1 MSKMDIGL
9 VGLAVMGE
17 NLVLNMADKGFGV
30 AVFNRTVEKVDRFMA
45 TRAAGKNIRGTH
57 SLKELCG
64 ELKRPRTVMLMI
76 KAGKPVDDLIES
88 LIPFLERG
96 DIIIDAGNSLFTD
109 TGRRSEYVQGKGLL
123 YMGAGVSGGEEGA
136 LKGPSIMPGGSIK
149 AWEHVRPLLQKA
161 AAKVEDGSPCCEYMG
176 PGGAGHYVKMV
187 HNGIEYGD
195 SQLICEAYFLLK
207 SVLGLSYDEMQRIF
221 SEWNKGELESY
232 LVEITADILGRKDPD
247 TGKPVVEII
256 LDRAGQKGTGKWAS
270 QNALDLGVV
279 ASTIVEAVFA
289 RSISAIKTE
298 RAAASKVLLGPK
310 EAFEGDGDAFVDAVR
325 NALYASKVCSYAQGF
340 VQLKAASE
348 AYGWKLDLGLIA
360 QVWRNGCIIR
370 AKFLDRIKTAFDRDP
385 GLANL
390 LLDSFFTKA
399 VENNQKNWRWVVS
412 TAAKLGV
419 PVPSLS
425 SSLAYYDSFRSET
438 LPANLLQAMR
448 DYFGAHTYERVDREG
463 SFHTEWIN
471 TRQS

>member
-9 VGLAVMGE
+9 VGLAVMGQ

-30 AVFNRTVEKVDRFMA
+30 AVFNRTVEKVDRFM
-45 TRAAGKNIRGTH
+45 TQRAADRNITGTH
-57 SLKELCG
+57 SLGELCG
-64 ELKRPRTVMLMI
+64 ALKRPRTVMLMI

-88 LIPFLERG
+88 LVPLLEKG

-109 TGRRSEYVQGKGLL
+109 TERRSEHVEKEGIL

-136 LKGPSIMPGGSIK
+136 LKGPSIMPGGSKK
-149 AWEHVRPLLQKA
+149 AWEHVKCLLQKT

-207 SVLGLSYDEMQRIF
+207 RILWLSYAEMQRIF
-221 SEWNKGELESY
+221 SEWNKGELGSY
-232 LVEITADILGRKDPD
+232 LIEITADILGRKDTD
-247 TGKPVVEII
+247 TGKPIVEII

-289 RSISAIKTE
+289 RSISEIK
-298 RAAASKVLLGPK
+298 RQRVGASKVLQGPR
-310 EAFEGDGDAFVDAVR
+310 ETFDGDRDAFVDAVR
-325 NALYASKVCSYAQGF
+325 DALYASKVCSYAQGF

-360 QVWRNGCIIR
+360 SYGR
-370 AKFLDRIKTAFDRDP
+370 
-385 GLANL
+385 
-390 LLDSFFTKA
+390 SF
-399 VENNQKNWRWVVS
+399 S
-412 TAAKLGV
+412 TALKRRLTGI
-419 PVPSLS
+419 P
-425 SSLAYYDSFRSET
+425 DSPISCSIPFLRG
-438 LPANLLQAMR
+438 LLR
-448 DYFGAHTYERVDREG
+448 RIRKTGG
-463 SFHTEWIN
+463 GW
-471 TRQS
+471 

>member
-9 VGLAVMGE
+9 VGLAVMGQ

-30 AVFNRTVEKVDRFMA
+30 AVFNRTVEKVDRFM
-45 TRAAGKNIRGTH
+45 TQRAADRNITGTH
-57 SLKELCG
+57 SLGELCG
-64 ELKRPRTVMLMI
+64 ALKRPRTVMLMI

-88 LIPFLERG
+88 LVPLLEKG

-109 TGRRSEYVQGKGLL
+109 TERRSEHVEKEGIL

-136 LKGPSIMPGGSIK
+136 LKGPSIMPGGSKK
-149 AWEHVRPLLQKA
+149 AWEHVKCLLQKT

-207 SVLGLSYDEMQRIF
+207 RILGLSYAEMQRIF
-221 SEWNKGELESY
+221 SEWNKGELGSY
-232 LVEITADILGRKDPD
+232 LIEITADILGRKDTD
-247 TGKPVVEII
+247 TGKPIVEII

-289 RSISAIKTE
+289 RSISEIK
-298 RAAASKVLLGPK
+298 RQRVGASKVLQGPR
-310 EAFEGDGDAFVDAVR
+310 ETFDGDRDAFVDAVR
-325 NALYASKVCSYAQGF
+325 DALYASKVCSYAQGF

-390 LLDSFFTKA
+390 LLDSFFTRA
-399 VENNQKNWRWVVS
+399 VEKNQKNWRWVVS
-412 TAAKLGV
+412 TAATLGI

-448 DYFGAHTYERVDREG
+448 DYFGAHTYERVDRKG
-463 SFHTEWIN
+463 NFHTEWID
-471 TRQS
+471 TK

>member
-9 VGLAVMGE
+9 VGLAVMGQ

-30 AVFNRTVEKVDRFMA
+30 AVFNRTVEKVDRFM
-45 TRAAGKNIRGTH
+45 TQRAADRNITGTH
-57 SLKELCG
+57 SLGELCG
-64 ELKRPRTVMLMI
+64 ALKRPRTVMLMI

-88 LIPFLERG
+88 LVPLLEKG

-109 TGRRSEYVQGKGLL
+109 TERRSEHVEKEGIL

-136 LKGPSIMPGGSIK
+136 LKGPSIMPGGSKK
-149 AWEHVRPLLQKA
+149 AWEHVKCLLQKT

-207 SVLGLSYDEMQRIF
+207 RILGLSYAEMQRIF
-221 SEWNKGELESY
+221 SEWNKGELGSY
-232 LVEITADILGRKDPD
+232 LIEITADILGRKDTD
-247 TGKPVVEII
+247 TGKPIVEII

-289 RSISAIKTE
+289 RSISEIK
-298 RAAASKVLLGPK
+298 RQRVGASKVLQGPR
-310 EAFEGDGDAFVDAVR
+310 ETFDGDRDAFVDAVR
-325 NALYASKVCSYAQGF
+325 DALYASKVCSYAQGF

-390 LLDSFFTKA
+390 LLDSFFTRA
-399 VENNQKNWRWVVS
+399 VEKNQKNWRWVVS
-412 TAAKLGV
+412 TAATLGI

-425 SSLAYYDSFRSET
+425 TSLAYYDSFRSET

-448 DYFGAHTYERVDREG
+448 DYFGAHTYERVDRKG
-463 SFHTEWIN
+463 NFHTEWID
-471 TRQS
+471 TK

>member
-9 VGLAVMGE
+9 VGLAVMGQ

-30 AVFNRTVEKVDRFMA
+30 AVFNRTVEKVDRFM
-45 TRAAGKNIRGTH
+45 TQRAADRNITGTH
-57 SLKELCG
+57 SLGELCG
-64 ELKRPRTVMLMI
+64 ALKRPRTVMLMI

-88 LIPFLERG
+88 LVPLLEKG

-109 TGRRSEYVQGKGLL
+109 TERRSEHVEKEGIL

-136 LKGPSIMPGGSIK
+136 LKGPSIMPGGSKK
-149 AWEHVRPLLQKA
+149 AWEHVKCLLQKT

-207 SVLGLSYDEMQRIF
+207 RILWLSYAEMQRIF
-221 SEWNKGELESY
+221 SEWNKGELGSY
-232 LVEITADILGRKDPD
+232 LIEITADILGRKDTD
-247 TGKPVVEII
+247 TGKPIVEII

-289 RSISAIKTE
+289 RSISEIK
-298 RAAASKVLLGPK
+298 RQRVGASKVLQGPR
-310 EAFEGDGDAFVDAVR
+310 ETFDGDRDAFVDAVR
-325 NALYASKVCSYAQGF
+325 DALYASKVCSYAQGF

-390 LLDSFFTKA
+390 LLDSFFTRA
-399 VENNQKNWRWVVS
+399 VEKNQKNWRWVVS
-412 TAAKLGV
+412 TAATLGI

-425 SSLAYYDSFRSET
+425 TSLAYYDSFRSET

-448 DYFGAHTYERVDREG
+448 DYFGAHTYERVDRKG
-463 SFHTEWIN
+463 NFHTEWID
-471 TRQS
+471 TK

>member
-1 MSKMDIGL
+1 MPKMDIGL
-9 VGLAVMGE
+9 VGLAVMGQ

-30 AVFNRTVEKVDRFMA
+30 AVFNRTIGKVDSFM
-45 TRAAGKNIRGTH
+45 TERAGNRRITGTH
-57 SLKELCG
+57 SLKDLCSA
-64 ELKRPRTVMLMI
+64 LKRPKTVMLMI
-76 KAGKPVDDLIES
+76 KAGKPVDDCIES
-88 LIPFLERG
+88 LVPLLEKG

-109 TGRRSEYVQGKGLL
+109 TIRRSEYVEKEGLL
-123 YMGAGVSGGEEGA
+123 YMGVGVSGGEEGA
-136 LKGPSIMPGGSIK
+136 LKGPSIMPGGSRE
-149 AWEHVRPLLQKA
+149 AWEHVKSLLRKVS
-161 AAKVEDGSPCCEYMG
+161 AKVEDGSPCCEYMG

-207 SVLGLSYDEMQRIF
+207 RILGLSYEEMQRIF
-221 SEWNKGELESY
+221 SEWNGGELESY
-232 LVEITADILGRKDPD
+232 LIEITADILGRKDPD
-247 TGKPVVEII
+247 TGKPIVEII
-256 LDRAGQKGTGKWAS
+256 LDRAAQKGTGKWAS

-289 RSISAIKTE
+289 RSISTIKKQ
-298 RAAASKVLLGPK
+298 RVRASKVLRGPR
-310 EAFEGDGDAFVDAVR
+310 ETFDGDGDAFVDAVR
-325 NALYASKVCSYAQGF
+325 GALYASKVCSYAQGF

-348 AYGWKLDLGLIA
+348 EYGWNLDLGGIA
-360 QVWRNGCIIR
+360 QVWRNGCVIR
-370 AKFLDRIKTAFDRDP
+370 AKFLDRIKSAFDREP

-399 VENNQKNWRWVVS
+399 VEKNQKNWRWVVS
-412 TAAKLGV
+412 TAARLGV

-463 SFHTEWIN
+463 YFHTDWIG
-471 TRQS
+471 TK

>member
-9 VGLAVMGE
+9 VGLAVMGQ

-30 AVFNRTVEKVDRFMA
+30 AVFNRTVEKLDRFM
-45 TRAAGKNIRGTH
+45 TQRAAERNITGTH
-57 SLKELCG
+57 SLGELCG
-64 ELKRPRTVMLMI
+64 ALKRPRTVMLMI

-88 LIPFLERG
+88 LVPLLEKG

-109 TGRRSEYVQGKGLL
+109 TERRSEHMEKEGIL

-136 LKGPSIMPGGSIK
+136 LKGPSIMPGGSRK
-149 AWEHVRPLLQKA
+149 AWEHVKCLLQKT

-207 SVLGLSYDEMQRIF
+207 RILGLSYAEMQRIF
-221 SEWNKGELESY
+221 SEWNKGELGSY
-232 LVEITADILGRKDPD
+232 LIEITVDILGRKDTD
-247 TGKPVVEII
+247 TGKPIVEII

-289 RSISAIKTE
+289 RSISEIK
-298 RAAASKVLLGPK
+298 RQRVGASKVLRGPR
-310 EAFEGDGDAFVDAVR
+310 ETFDGERDAFVDAVR
-325 NALYASKVCSYAQGF
+325 DALYASKVCSYAQGF

-390 LLDSFFTKA
+390 LLDSFFTRA
-399 VENNQKNWRWVVS
+399 VEKNQKNWRWVVS
-412 TAAKLGV
+412 TAATLGV

-425 SSLAYYDSFRSET
+425 SSLEYYDSYRSET

-448 DYFGAHTYERVDREG
+448 DYFGAHTYERVDRKG
-463 SFHTEWIN
+463 NFHTEWID
-471 TRQS
+471 TK